1 MNKTVEEYFEA
12 NKSDTHLDNFEILM
26 GLMFAF
32 GDHEYKIE
40 GYSQESKT
48 IKINCVNEKN
58 QPVIFEYQAIK
69 LCLPLLAIA
78 QLALIN

>member
-12 NKSDTHLDNFEILM
+12 NKSHTHLDNFEILI

-32 GDHEYKIE
+32 GDHEYRIE
-40 GYSQESKT
+40 GYCHESET

-58 QPVIFEYQAIK
+58 QTADE
-69 LCLPLLAIA
+69 
-78 QLALIN
+78 

>member
-12 NKSDTHLDNFEILM
+12 NKNDTHLDNFEILI

-32 GDHEYKIE
+32 GDHEYTIE
-40 GYSQESKT
+40 GYSHESET

-58 QPVIFEYQAIK
+58 QTANE
-69 LCLPLLAIA
+69 
-78 QLALIN
+78 